1 MKSGLPVTRKEG
13 RDIDLQEQEKE
24 YGDSYR
30 NHKNNA
36 LKVLQHNQSV

>member
-13 RDIDLQEQEKE
+13 RDIDLQAKE

-36 LKVLQHNQSV
+36 LKVL

>member
-13 RDIDLQEQEKE
+13 RYIDLQEKE
-24 YGDSYR
+24 YGDSCR